1 MSDKLKG
8 KRVAILATDG
18 VEQVELLEPKKALEE
33 AGAMTEVISPKDGK
47 IKGWNHTE
55 WGQEIPVNVNLKSAD
70 QNNYDALLL
79 PGGVMNP
86 DYLRME
92 PSAVQFVKS
101 FFDSGKPVGAIC
113 HGSWLLVEADV
124 IRGRKLTSWPS
135 LRTDIRNAGGEWTDQ
150 EVVTDHGLVTSRKPA
165 DIPAFNE
172 RLSKSSRRVDTRHS
186 RRMRLL
192 AKRKAS
198 GNPKLPDAFSLS
210 VPKPLECGP

>member
-8 KRVAILATDG
+8 KRIAILATDG
-18 VEQVELLEPKKALEE
+18 VEQVELLEPQKALAE
-33 AGAMTEVISPKDGK
+33 AGAKTDVISPKEGK

-55 WGQEIPVNVNLKSAD
+55 WGQEIPVDVNLKSAD
-70 QNNYDALLL
+70 QNNYDALVL

-86 DYLRME
+86 DYLRVD
-92 PSAVQFVKS
+92 SAAVQFVKS

-113 HGSWLLVEADV
+113 HGPWLLVEADV

-165 DIPAFNE
+165 DIPAFN
-172 RLSKSSRRVDTRHS
+172 
-186 RRMRLL
+186 
-192 AKRKAS
+192 RKIIEEFAEGKHTPQQAYAS
-198 GNPKLPDAFSLS
+198 AR
-210 VPKPLECGP
+210 